1 MHPPD
6 HNIQAESWQLRSKS
20 LIFASEPA
28 IAVFLR
34 IQNLYWDCGAVLQEM
49 KQDWLHYLASNP
61 PHRQCSIKAWLNF
74 LKWSEM
80 R

>member
-1 MHPPD
+1 MHPLDP
-6 HNIQAESWQLRSKS
+6 NIQAESWQLGSKS

-49 KQDWLHYLASNP
+49 KQDST
-61 PHRQCSIKAWLNF
+61 I
-74 LKWSEM
+74 
-80 R
+80 